1 MRPSMLSQS
10 LQNSPHYNTK
20 TALHNMSFKND
31 NTSCENL
38 AQSVQNKYPPKEVN
52 DFLTCFN
59 KFKSSEIDAAQFRK
73 MTLSQFHADRELLS
87 EINNFLSDYPSDDDD
102 KEPSGKRQKNPSD
115 DDEDE
120 EYKDEDEDEEP
131 LSKKMR
137 LLSGKSLPKKHLPK
151 SRNCSV
157 EGCTTQIVKG
167 KACAAHQ
174 CNEEDCTNKATEEG
188 GTCSKHGGKRKY
200 KRKNQCSSEG
210 CPNQAVSGGVRGR
223 HEANQDR
230 CCHEGCN
237 NNIIQGG
244 VCKKH
249 WAKVKRKLCSSEGC
263 PNQAVS
269 GGVCGKH
276 GAQVKLCSSEGC
288 PNQAKK
294 GGVCVKHGAETSKL
308 ML

>member
-1 MRPSMLSQS
+1 
-10 LQNSPHYNTK
+10 
-20 TALHNMSFKND
+20 MSFKND
-31 NTSCENL
+31 TSSCENL
-38 AQSVQNKYPPKEVN
+38 ARSVEKKCPPKEFN
-52 DFLTCFN
+52 EFLTCFN
-59 KFKSSEIDAAQFRK
+59 KFKSSEIDAGQFRK
-73 MTLSQFHADRELLS
+73 MTLSLFHADHELLS
-87 EINNFLSDYPSDDDD
+87 EIHNFLSDYPNDDDD

-131 LSKKMR
+131 SPKKMR

-174 CNEEDCTNKATEEG
+174 CNKEDCTNKATEKG
-188 GTCSKHGGKRKY
+188 GKCSKHGGKRKYKY

-210 CPNQAVSGGVRGR
+210 CTNQAKNGGVCIKHG
-223 HEANQDR
+223 AKQDR

-237 NNIIQGG
+237 NVIKEQG
-244 VCKKH
+244 VC
-249 WAKVKRKLCSSEGC
+249 V
-263 PNQAVS
+263 
-269 GGVCGKH
+269 KH

-288 PNQAKK
+288 TNQVKK
-294 GGVCVKHGAETSKL
+294 GGVCMKHGAQVKQCSSEGCTKYAQKGGVCIKHGR
-308 ML
+308 